1 MPDRLQLQVGFIRR
15 RSIFICG
22 VYITQVPED
31 VAAPLAAASNGATWL
46 AVGIQTYGATKD
58 HLFERIFRD
67 IRGMLISDGKGT

>member
-1 MPDRLQLQVGFIRR
+1 VGFIRR

-31 VAAPLAAASNGATWL
+31 VAALLAAASNGATWL
-46 AVGIQTYGATKD
+46 AVGIQTYGAAGYTKD